1 MSLMGRRADPKR
13 NSIIR
18 EYILPDLSRNKQGRI
33 RNPDDIVSDEDQVLV
48 MNNERFVVPELIFRP
63 DDIG

>member
-1 MSLMGRRADPKR
+1 MRRRADPKR
-13 NSIIR
+13 NPIIR
-18 EYILPDLSRNKQGRI
+18 EYILPDLSRNKQGHVRK
-33 RNPDDIVSDEDQVLV
+33 PDDIVSDEDQVLV